1 METRQDLID
10 EQFGKQ
16 VVHELADSL
25 LEELTSLKK
34 RLREKSIHDTRVQS
48 RRLRAA
54 MEAFKDIFPQH
65 PWNALYNQ
73 IRQITKN
80 LGRARETEVVL
91 GILKQLTASGDMAEN
106 LCREYLEERFKKK
119 LSTEHRR
126 MKKKLALLDRR
137 RLGSQFDFLL
147 SGAGSSGE
155 SLHAHSAV
163 DVTKRAKP
171 KAKSRKVAKAHQ
183 PNLFESGPE
192 PVLRARRLLDEFAA
206 PIMSFRPRYEF
217 KRATDERLHRLRIE
231 AKKLRYPM
239 EIFDP
244 IWPGSLKE
252 EIALTRAL
260 QDAGGIFQDWCVLQ
274 ESLKVEIRRLKKPE
288 TSHLAFQV
296 GRLLALTTDRKA
308 ELRKKILPAI
318 TDLQNALLKL
328 LGENAPT
335 EESSPS
341 SLRVSE
347 IKS

>member
-1 METRQDLID
+1 MEIRQDLID

-16 VVHELADSL
+16 VVHELAESL
-25 LEELTSLKK
+25 LEELSRLKK

-54 MEAFKDIFPQH
+54 LEAFKDIFPQH

-91 GILKQLTASGDMAEN
+91 EILKQLTVSGDMAEN
-106 LCREYLEERFKKK
+106 LCREYLEERFQKK

-126 MKKKLALLDRR
+126 MKKKLALLDPR

-147 SGAGSSGE
+147 SGAGPSSE
-155 SLHAHSAV
+155 SVHAHSATN
-163 DVTKRAKP
+163 VTKYSKR
-171 KAKSRKVAKAHQ
+171 KAKSRKASKINH
-183 PNLFESGPE
+183 PNLFETGPE
-192 PVLRARRLLDEFAA
+192 PVFRARRLLDEFVA
-206 PIMSFRPRYEF
+206 PITAFRPRYEF

-244 IWPGSLKE
+244 VWPGSLKT

-260 QDAGGIFQDWCVLQ
+260 QDAGGVFHDWCVLQ
-274 ESLKVEIRRLKKPE
+274 EALKLEIRRLKKPG

-296 GRLLALTTDRKA
+296 GRLLALTNDRKA
-308 ELRKKILPAI
+308 ELRTKILPAI
-318 TDLQNALLKL
+318 VDLQNALGKL
-328 LGENAPT
+328 QGENTPT
-335 EESSPS
+335 AESSPL
-341 SLRVSE
+341 SLQVTKL
-347 IKS
+347 KS

>member
-1 METRQDLID
+1 MID

-16 VVHELADSL
+16 VVHELAESL
-25 LEELTSLKK
+25 LDELSRLKK

-48 RRLRAA
+48 RRMRAA
-54 MEAFKDIFPQH
+54 LEAFKDIFPQH

-106 LCREYLEERFKKK
+106 LCREYLEERFKRR
-119 LSTEHRR
+119 LDAEHRR
-126 MKKKLALLDRR
+126 MKKKLVLLDPR
-137 RLGSQFDFLL
+137 RLGSQIDFLL
-147 SGAGSSGE
+147 AGAGSSGE
-155 SLHAHSAV
+155 SLHTISAKE
-163 DVTKRAKP
+163 VTKGSK
-171 KAKSRKVAKAHQ
+171 RKVRPRKAPSANQ
-183 PNLFESGPE
+183 PSLFETGPE
-192 PVLRARRLLDEFAA
+192 SVARARRLLDEFAA
-206 PIMSFRPRYEF
+206 PLLSFRPRYEF

-244 IWPGSLKE
+244 VWPGSLKA

-260 QDAGGIFQDWCVLQ
+260 QDAGGIYHDWCVLRDA
-274 ESLKVEIRRLKKPE
+274 LKSELRRLKKPE

-296 GRLLALTTDRKA
+296 GRLLALANDRKA

-318 TDLQNALLKL
+318 VDLQNALRKLK
-328 LGENAPT
+328 GENAPST
-335 EESSPS
+335 ESSPP
-341 SLRVSE
+341 SLRVTKV
-347 IKS
+347 KS